1 MNILANINKSKY
13 LKPAVTASFLGFSFI
28 IKHFYY
34 YNKPKRRKI
43 LNKVDKDEQKVPCK
57 DDYLYLYKFYNDIK
71 SKNIEIYSSI
81 EIDNKDNLFTIVSH
95 VFAYLKNIIHY
106 EYSNDSFIIIISD
119 KKKESYHNGIIY
131 IDSSI
136 INSTF
141 YNKVNQ
147 NVLIVNEILKEILP
161 NQSHSSKEVVI
172 NNSILL
178 YISYNIF
185 FTNKEQYQNELL
197 LFEYY
202 KHKVILSDL
211 SDDSFCIN
219 DYIEHNIKHQT
230 EVSLYK
236 LGFFLIYNTSEK
248 LNEIITLYLKEQSCE
263 QFLSSLVEGYPLL
276 SIFIKKSKVP
286 IFEVIPTNNSIS
298 IYTKNIMP
306 YELSLSLIEIA
317 NNYNKTNIKVTVNT
331 SIQDIPN
338 NKDNMKILTFVDS
351 EAKTISIQNYNK
363 NELDFILKNI
373 LSLLDQITDNLLF
386 SIIRNLFFII
396 NGNVNNESVNKS
408 ISEIDFVDLCLSIIE
423 SNKIQNISLIW
434 YILSCSI
441 YFISNDYIGMFSYE
455 TIMTI
460 LNKLI
465 NDYII
470 KYPSL
475 IDIFVNFSLDII
487 KDNEMLGIVL
497 SKIEENEIKSNLSKE
512 TIERIREKMN
522 DYNSIFYYWKDEYKQ
537 LFDNFPYYDNKDT
550 ALVYYQSMIDRCS
563 FMGKDNPFV
572 YFKMA
577 KKLNKISKEFLFLEN
592 NRIVLYF
599 ILKDSYFIINRILK
613 NKNKVK

>member
-71 SKNIEIYSSI
+71 PKNIEIYSSI

-119 KKKESYHNGIIY
+119 KKKENYHNGIIY

-236 LGFFLIYNTSEK
+236 LGFFLIYNISEK

-487 KDNEMLGIVL
+487 KNNEMLGIVL

>member
-1 MNILANINKSKY
+1 MNILANINKSTY
-13 LKPAVTASFLGFSFI
+13 LKSAVTASLFGFSFI
-28 IKHFYY
+28 IKHLY
-34 YNKPKRRKI
+34 YNDKPKRKKI
-43 LNKVDKDEQKVPCK
+43 VNKVTKDEQNAPCK
-57 DDYLYLYKFYNDIK
+57 DDYLYRYKFYNDIK
-71 SKNIEIYSSI
+71 PKNIEIYSTI
-81 EIDNKDNLFTIVSH
+81 EIEYKENLFTIISH
-95 VFAYLKNIIHY
+95 VFACLKNIIHY
-106 EYSNDSFIIIISD
+106 EYSNDSFIIIVSD
-119 KKKESYHNGIIY
+119 KKKENYHKGIIE
-131 IDSSI
+131 IDASL
-136 INSTF
+136 INNKF
-141 YNKVNQ
+141 YNAVNL
-147 NVLIVNEILKEILP
+147 NVVIVNEILKEILP
-161 NQSHSSKEVVI
+161 NLSHFSKEVVI
-172 NNSILL
+172 NNAILL
-178 YISYNIF
+178 YLSYHIF
-185 FTNKEQYQNELL
+185 STNKEQYQNELL

-230 EVSLYK
+230 EVSLFK
-236 LGFFLIYNTSEK
+236 LGFFLIYNSSEK
-248 LNEIITLYLKEQSCE
+248 LNEIITQYLKEQSCE
-263 QFLSSLVEGYPLL
+263 QFLTFLIEAYPLL
-276 SIFIKKSKVP
+276 SIFIHKSKVP

-298 IYTKNIMP
+298 IYTKNIVP
-306 YELSLSLIEIA
+306 YELSLSLIEVA
-317 NNYNKTNIKVTVNT
+317 NNYNTTNIKVTVNT

-351 EAKTISIQNYNK
+351 EVKTISVQNYNK

-373 LSLLDQITDNLLF
+373 VSLLEQTSSNLLF
-386 SIIRNLFFII
+386 SIIRNLFFIL
-396 NGNVNNESVNKS
+396 NGNVYNESINKS
-408 ISEIDFVDLCLSIIE
+408 ISEIDFVDLCLSILD
-423 SNKIQNISLIW
+423 SNKIQQISLIW

-441 YFISNDYIGMFSYE
+441 YFISNDFIGMFSYE
-455 TIMTI
+455 KIMTI

-465 NDYII
+465 NDYIV

-475 IDIFVNFSLDII
+475 IDILINFSLDII

-497 SKIEENEIKSNLSKE
+497 SKVEENEIKSNLSKE

-522 DYNSIFYYWKDEYKQ
+522 NYNSIFYYWKDEYKQ
-537 LFDNFPYYDNKDT
+537 LFDHFPYYENKDT

-577 KKLNKISKEFLFLEN
+577 KKLNKISKEFFFLEN
-592 NRIVLYF
+592 NRILLYF

>member
-1 MNILANINKSKY
+1 MNILANINKSEY

-71 SKNIEIYSSI
+71 PKNIEIYSSI

-487 KDNEMLGIVL
+487 KNNEMLGIVL

>member
-71 SKNIEIYSSI
+71 PKNIEIYSSI

-408 ISEIDFVDLCLSIIE
+408 ISEIDFVYLCLSIIE

>member
-71 SKNIEIYSSI
+71 PKNIEIYSSI

-408 ISEIDFVDLCLSIIE
+408 ISEIDFVNLCLSIIE

-465 NDYII
+465 KDYII

-487 KDNEMLGIVL
+487 KNNEMLRIVL

>member
-71 SKNIEIYSSI
+71 PKNIEIYSSI

-106 EYSNDSFIIIISD
+106 EYSKDSFIIIISD
-119 KKKESYHNGIIY
+119 KKKESYQNGIIY

-487 KDNEMLGIVL
+487 KNNEMLGIVL

>member
-71 SKNIEIYSSI
+71 PKNIEIYSSI

-219 DYIEHNIKHQT
+219 DYIEHSIKHQT

>member
-71 SKNIEIYSSI
+71 PKNIEIYSSI

-172 NNSILL
+172 NNSILF

-423 SNKIQNISLIW
+423 SNKIQNIFLIW

-487 KDNEMLGIVL
+487 KDNEMLGKVL

>member
-43 LNKVDKDEQKVPCK
+43 LNKVDIDEQKVPCK

-71 SKNIEIYSSI
+71 PKNIEIYSSI

>member
-71 SKNIEIYSSI
+71 PKNIEIYSSI

>member
-71 SKNIEIYSSI
+71 PKNIEIYSSI

-408 ISEIDFVDLCLSIIE
+408 ISEIDFVELCLSIIE

-487 KDNEMLGIVL
+487 KDNEMLGKVL

>member
-71 SKNIEIYSSI
+71 PKNIEIYSSI

-563 FMGKDNPFV
+563 FMGKNNPFV

>member
-57 DDYLYLYKFYNDIK
+57 DDYLYMYKFYNDIK
-71 SKNIEIYSSI
+71 PKNIEIYSSI

-161 NQSHSSKEVVI
+161 NQFHSSKEVVI

-317 NNYNKTNIKVTVNT
+317 NNYNKTNIKVTVST

>member
-71 SKNIEIYSSI
+71 PKNIEIYSSI

-441 YFISNDYIGMFSYE
+441 YFISNDYIRMFSYE

-487 KDNEMLGIVL
+487 KNNEMLGIVL

-599 ILKDSYFIINRILK
+599 ILKDSYLIINRILK

>member
-71 SKNIEIYSSI
+71 PKNIEIYSSI

-230 EVSLYK
+230 EVSVYK

-306 YELSLSLIEIA
+306 YELSFSLIEIA

-487 KDNEMLGIVL
+487 KNNEMLGIVL

-577 KKLNKISKEFLFLEN
+577 KKLNKISKEFFFLEN

>member
-71 SKNIEIYSSI
+71 PKNIEIYSSI

-131 IDSSI
+131 IDSSN

-248 LNEIITLYLKEQSCE
+248 LNEIITLYVKEQSCE

-487 KDNEMLGIVL
+487 KNNEMLGIVL

-599 ILKDSYFIINRILK
+599 ILKDSYLIINRILK

>member
-71 SKNIEIYSSI
+71 PKNIEIYSSI

-185 FTNKEQYQNELL
+185 FTNKEQYKNELL

>member
-71 SKNIEIYSSI
+71 PKNIEIYSSI

-487 KDNEMLGIVL
+487 KNNEMLGIVL

-550 ALVYYQSMIDRCS
+550 ALVYYKSMIDRCS

>member
-71 SKNIEIYSSI
+71 PKNIEIYSSI

-147 NVLIVNEILKEILP
+147 NVLIVNETLKEILP

-248 LNEIITLYLKEQSCE
+248 LNEIITLYFKEQSCE

-487 KDNEMLGIVL
+487 KNNEMLGIVL

>member
-71 SKNIEIYSSI
+71 PKNIEIYSSI

-487 KDNEMLGIVL
+487 KDNEMLGKVL

>member
-71 SKNIEIYSSI
+71 PKNIEIYSSI

-408 ISEIDFVDLCLSIIE
+408 ISEIDFVNLCLSIIE

-465 NDYII
+465 KDYII

-487 KDNEMLGIVL
+487 KNNEMLGIVL

>member
-71 SKNIEIYSSI
+71 PKNIEIYSSI

-487 KDNEMLGIVL
+487 KNNEMLGIVL

-563 FMGKDNPFV
+563 FMGKNNPFV

>member
-71 SKNIEIYSSI
+71 PKNIEIYSSI

-487 KDNEMLGIVL
+487 KNNEMLGIVL

>member
-43 LNKVDKDEQKVPCK
+43 LNKVDKDEQKIPCK

-71 SKNIEIYSSI
+71 PKNIEIYSSI

-185 FTNKEQYQNELL
+185 FTNKEQYKNELL

-487 KDNEMLGIVL
+487 KNNEMLGIVL